1 MNILGL
7 ILNVIGIGKDALN
20 NKAKLKEQKVQNK
33 FKIEEATT
41 NAQVRRINSETEG
54 DLAIDLIT
62 ARDKKNTKKDEA
74 VVYLFLAPLFV
85 ATVVPFIVAFKT
97 SKWEDLN
104 ILFNESYQSLAL
116 LPEWYFWGL
125 GFVLIDVLGFRS
137 FARKLMDKH
146 PGKMNIKNLFSKK
159 K

>member
-1 MNILGL
+1 MNILG
-7 ILNVIGIGKDALN
+7 VITDLLGIGKSALN
-20 NKAKLKEQKVQNK
+20 NRAKLKSLKIENK

-62 ARDKKNTKKDEA
+62 NRDKKNTKKDEA

-85 ATVVPFIVAFKT
+85 VTVVPFIVAYKT
-97 SKWEDLN
+97 GEWEKLN
-104 ILFNESYQSLAL
+104 ILFSESYQSLSN

-137 FARKLMDKH
+137 FARKLMDKY
-146 PGKMNIKNLFSKK
+146 PGKMNVKNLFSKK